1 MSPALRIAIRY
12 LFSPKSH
19 SAVNVISAVSVAGVA
34 VATAA
39 IIVVLSVFNGFHGL
53 IAARLGVLDPP
64 VKIVAA
70 DGKVIENADSLA
82 AAVSGL
88 PGICSVA
95 VTLEER
101 ALAVMDGR
109 QAPVR
114 IKGVPVETYDS
125 VTGLSSAV
133 IAGEAWSDYYPGIS
147 PAVLG
152 VGAANALL
160 APVGSER
167 LVGLY
172 VPRRKGRINPAVPM
186 AAFRADSVAVSAVF
200 SVNQPEYDAD
210 YVYVPLPLARRL
222 LQYTVQGSAVEV
234 MPAPGVSDVDAARAI
249 ASAVGPR
256 YDVLDRAGQQSGAFQ
271 IVNMEKWTGFMLL
284 AFILIIASFN
294 IISSMSLLIIEKE
307 DNARTLKALG
317 ASPGLIRRIYAV
329 QGWLVSIA
337 GGVAGMALGVLLS
350 LGQEKWGWIRLA
362 GDSSQL
368 SLTAYPVEFH
378 SADLIPVMTLV
389 ALVGAVTAV
398 FAARRAA

>member
-1 MSPALRIAIRY
+1 
-12 LFSPKSH
+12 
-19 SAVNVISAVSVAGVA
+19 
-34 VATAA
+34 
-39 IIVVLSVFNGFHGL
+39 
-53 IAARLGVLDPP
+53 
-64 VKIVAA
+64 
-70 DGKVIENADSLA
+70 
-82 AAVSGL
+82 
-88 PGICSVA
+88 
-95 VTLEER
+95 
-101 ALAVMDGR
+101 
-109 QAPVR
+109 
-114 IKGVPVETYDS
+114 
-125 VTGLSSAV
+125 
-133 IAGEAWSDYYPGIS
+133 
-147 PAVLG
+147 
-152 VGAANALL
+152 
-160 APVGSER
+160 
-167 LVGLY
+167 
-172 VPRRKGRINPAVPM
+172 
-186 AAFRADSVAVSAVF
+186 
-200 SVNQPEYDAD
+200 
-210 YVYVPLPLARRL
+210 
-222 LQYTVQGSAVEV
+222 

-307 DNARTLKALG
+307 DNTRTLKALG

-337 GGVAGMALGVLLS
+337 GGVAGMVLGVLLS

-378 SADLIPVMTLV
+378 PADLIPVMTLV